1 MSTSYYQGSTEFV
14 AELQVPEILN
24 GSSRYPGS
32 PAATTPANRT
42 AASTISSTP
51 KAECFR
57 ANYYFWRCFP
67 GEKPTPT
74 AGLRSGLENLPSG
87 SGNPWDLTNLSRP
100 ELIQCWLCRCSEKPG
115 TGLGRVAALLGII
128 KIYQS
133 AHQLSKVN
141 QKPTPPAEPHFP
153 PHCPFKHPL
162 LFPFTSSPP
171 TLRQK
176 FLHCAGR
183 RNGSKIQ
190 KEHPPI

>member
-1 MSTSYYQGSTEFV
+1 M
-14 AELQVPEILN
+14 
-24 GSSRYPGS
+24 
-32 PAATTPANRT
+32 
-42 AASTISSTP
+42 
-51 KAECFR
+51 
-57 ANYYFWRCFP
+57 
-67 GEKPTPT
+67 
-74 AGLRSGLENLPSG
+74 
-87 SGNPWDLTNLSRP
+87 
-100 ELIQCWLCRCSEKPG
+100 
-115 TGLGRVAALLGII
+115 LGII

-190 KEHPPI
+190 KEHPPIRGVHIQQTPMFLGAGYRPCPQSSSCPPRAPQPPRHFPAPHQGPCGVVRPAEAPGPQHCQQEAWGEQ